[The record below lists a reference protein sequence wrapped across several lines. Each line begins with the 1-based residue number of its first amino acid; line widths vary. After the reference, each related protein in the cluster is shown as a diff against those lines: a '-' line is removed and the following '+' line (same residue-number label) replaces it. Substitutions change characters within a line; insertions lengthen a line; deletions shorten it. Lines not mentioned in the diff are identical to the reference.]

1 MMLKIVNVT
10 KRYDDCVALNN
21 VSLEIDSGFNII
33 VGQSGSGKSS
43 LLNIIGTLDL
53 NFDGDV
59 FLDDFNYKN
68 GSEKEIN
75 LLRNEKIGFV
85 FQNFFLEPKY
95 SVYDNVALPMM
106 LKKLKKEEVK
116 ERVTKVLD
124 EVGLADK
131 MYKKACEL
139 SGGEMQRVAIA
150 RAFVNK
156 PNIILADEPSGNL
169 DSKNG
174 LVVMELLK
182 KAVDNGCVVVRVTH
196 NNEHLVY
203 GDRIIEIKDGE
214 ITNDLIK

>member
-1 MMLKIVNVT
+1 MLKIVNVT

-33 VGQSGSGKSS
+33 IGQSGSGKSS

-59 FLDDFNYKN
+59 FLDDFNYRN

-150 RAFVNK
+150 RAFVNNPK
-156 PNIILADEPSGNL
+156 IILADEPSGNL

-182 KAVDNGCVVVRVTH
+182 KAVDNGCVVVMVTH

-203 GDRIIEIKDGE
+203 GDRIIELKDGE
-214 ITNDLIK
+214 IIKDSVKL

>member
-1 MMLKIVNVT
+1 MLKIVNVT

-33 VGQSGSGKSS
+33 IGQSGSGKSS

-150 RAFVNK
+150 RAFVNNPK
-156 PNIILADEPSGNL
+156 IILADEPSGNL

-182 KAVDNGCVVVRVTH
+182 KAVDNGCVVVMVTH
-196 NNEHLVY
+196 NNEHFVY
-203 GDRIIEIKDGE
+203 GDRIIELMDGEYIKDSVK
-214 ITNDLIK
+214 L

>member
-1 MMLKIVNVT
+1 MLKIVNVT

-33 VGQSGSGKSS
+33 IGQSGSGKSS

-150 RAFVNK
+150 RAFVNNPK
-156 PNIILADEPSGNL
+156 IILADEPSGNL

-182 KAVDNGCVVVRVTH
+182 KAVDNECVVVMVTH

-203 GDRIIEIKDGE
+203 GDRIIELKDGE
-214 ITNDLIK
+214 IIKDSVKL

>member
-150 RAFVNK
+150 RAFVNN

-182 KAVDNGCVVVRVTH
+182 KAVDNGCVVVMVTH

>member
-1 MMLKIVNVT
+1 MLKIVNVT

-150 RAFVNK
+150 RAFVNN

-182 KAVDNGCVVVRVTH
+182 KAVDNGCVVVMVTH